1 MEDLDPESRL
11 TNVTVAFAWLATGYT
26 CYLLNREWLAF
37 LHFRVVWLRE
47 GDPDAEA
54 GLQAAYTLR
63 V

>member
-11 TNVTVAFAWLATGYT
+11 TNVTVAFAWLATGYI